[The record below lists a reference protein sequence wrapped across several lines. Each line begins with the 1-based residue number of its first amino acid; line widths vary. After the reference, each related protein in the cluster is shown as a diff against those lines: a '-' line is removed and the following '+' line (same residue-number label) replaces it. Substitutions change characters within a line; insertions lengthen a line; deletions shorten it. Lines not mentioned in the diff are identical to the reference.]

1 MFVLG
6 QKCSKIDKNKWIPH
20 TVPFKKVFIGPRSCM
35 WTLSRLISTI
45 LIYLKWHQK
54 WCIITKKGAISRW
67 VKKKDHQKKHKITI
81 IAKKRSKW
89 LKTPQNCSF
98 KGFLRLPRP
107 KSGQCSDLLSH
118 PLKKGII
125 LSLLHF
131 YCRLRTCS

>member
-67 VKKKDHQKKHKITI
+67 VKKKDHQKK
-81 IAKKRSKW
+81 A
-89 LKTPQNCSF
+89 QNYDNCE
-98 KGFLRLPRP
+98 KEVKVAEDAP
-107 KSGQCSDLLSH
+107 KLL
-118 PLKKGII
+118 I
-125 LSLLHF
+125 
-131 YCRLRTCS
+131 